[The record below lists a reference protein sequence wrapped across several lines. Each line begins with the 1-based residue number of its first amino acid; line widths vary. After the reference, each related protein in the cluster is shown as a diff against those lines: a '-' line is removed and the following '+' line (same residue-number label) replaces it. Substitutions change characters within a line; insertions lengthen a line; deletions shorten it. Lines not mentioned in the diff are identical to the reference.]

1 MVCVIG
7 RVRDDM
13 TDALETFDQATRLRA
28 IAPMA
33 GRDCEPDRQAERI
46 NRRMDFG
53 RQAASGAADTGSFK
67 PPF

>member
-1 MVCVIG
+1 MIGVIG
-7 RVRDDM
+7 RIRDDM
-13 TDALETFDQATRLRA
+13 TDALETFDQATRVGA

-46 NRRMDFG
+46 DRRMDFG
-53 RQAASGAADTGSFK
+53 RQPASGAADTGSFK

>member
-1 MVCVIG
+1 MA
-7 RVRDDM
+7 D
-13 TDALETFDQATRLRA
+13 TLQAFDQTTRLRA

-33 GRDCEPDRQAERI
+33 GRDREPDRQSQRI
-46 NRRMDFG
+46 DRRMDLG